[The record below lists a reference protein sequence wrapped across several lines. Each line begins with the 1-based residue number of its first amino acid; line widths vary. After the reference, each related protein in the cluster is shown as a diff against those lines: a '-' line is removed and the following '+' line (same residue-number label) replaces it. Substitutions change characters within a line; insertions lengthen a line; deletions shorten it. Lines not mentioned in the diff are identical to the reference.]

1 MEGITMQDTSLL
13 NKISEEV
20 QILSKNNNYSKVNK
34 LLVCVNTDSQVN
46 EENLYDQLHH
56 ANKKLVGVWTK
67 ISVERD
73 DLPDQ
78 VAILKNIEGEKVSK

>member
-1 MEGITMQDTSLL
+1 MQDTILL

-20 QILSKNNNYSKVNK
+20 QILSKNNNFNKVNK
-34 LLVCVNTDSQVN
+34 LLVCVNADSKVN
-46 EENLYDQLHH
+46 EENLYNHLHH

-73 DLPDQ
+73 ELPDQ
-78 VAILKNIEGEKVSK
+78 VAILKNIEGDITLN